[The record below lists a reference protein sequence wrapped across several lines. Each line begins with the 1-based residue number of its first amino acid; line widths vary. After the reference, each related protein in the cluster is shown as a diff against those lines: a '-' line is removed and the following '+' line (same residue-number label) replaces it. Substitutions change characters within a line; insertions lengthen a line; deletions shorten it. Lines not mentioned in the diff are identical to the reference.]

1 MQQIAD
7 WLESLGLGQYAELFA
22 DNGIDLSVL
31 PDLTDQDLE
40 KLGVVLGHRRKMLRA
55 IGNASEASA
64 STSREPGRDVPAGT
78 FAPPKSYTQTHL
90 AQQVAIAR
98 GALEGE
104 RKQAT
109 VLFCDIAN
117 STALAERIGAE
128 AMHTLLNR
136 IFELALG
143 ELHRYECTIN
153 QFGGDGFMAL
163 APVAHEDHARR
174 AVLAAL
180 GIQQALRDRK
190 EELGPGGG
198 DPSGVA
204 ATKRMVMLKAVVGS
218 NSPSQP
224 QRLTLGVA
232 TPHLQTGRACYLSPP
247 RNLP

>member
-7 WLESLGLGQYAELFA
+7 WLESLGLGQYGQLFA

-55 IGNASEASA
+55 IGNASGASA
-64 STSREPGRDVPAGT
+64 STSRESGRDVPAGT

-136 IFELALG
+136 FFELALG

-163 APVAHEDHARR
+163 APVAHDPIGLIRTHREQVRDQLAKLFDVRCRRFIVSARR
-174 AVLAAL
+174 CPVPCR
-180 GIQQALRDRK
+180 GWR
-190 EELGPGGG
+190 
-198 DPSGVA
+198 
-204 ATKRMVMLKAVVGS
+204 
-218 NSPSQP
+218 
-224 QRLTLGVA
+224 
-232 TPHLQTGRACYLSPP
+232 TGRSRRSSNAG
-247 RNLP
+247 